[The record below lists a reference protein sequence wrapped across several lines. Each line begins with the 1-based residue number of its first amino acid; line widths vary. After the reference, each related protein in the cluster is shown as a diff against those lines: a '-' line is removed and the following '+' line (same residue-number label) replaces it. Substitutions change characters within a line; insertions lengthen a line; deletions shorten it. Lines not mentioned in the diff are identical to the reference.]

1 MVSPDP
7 VSTLRLPHYS
17 NRMPTLLLN
26 IGNTN
31 TQLAVLGDSGK
42 LGEVQTVP
50 TAELAEHPCLA
61 QLASLPGLAAS
72 VVPKARQA
80 LMERYPSL
88 RFLAVADV
96 PFVDFSPVD
105 TSTLGA
111 DRIANLA
118 AAADRGGPLIV
129 LDCGTAITTEVL
141 DAGNR
146 FCGGAILPGRRL
158 LRQALHDHTAQL
170 PLVPLGTTEPPALGT
185 NTAEA
190 ILAGTDAAVL
200 GAVAHLLDASRQA
213 IAAPACPVLAVG
225 GDAAYFARH
234 LPEVRLGPPDF
245 TLQGLRAVLRH
256 GRSS

>member
-1 MVSPDP
+1 MAYRHS
-7 VSTLRLPHYS
+7 VSTLWLPHYS
-17 NRMPTLLLN
+17 NDMPTLLLN

-31 TQLAVLGDSGK
+31 TQLAMLGDTGE

-50 TAELAEHPCLA
+50 TAELVDHSLVT
-61 QLASLPGLAAS
+61 QLASLPGLAAA

-80 LMERYPSL
+80 LAERHPNL
-88 RFLAVADV
+88 RFLSVADV

-146 FCGGAILPGRRL
+146 FRGGAILPGRRL

-185 NTAEA
+185 NTAAA

-200 GAVAHLLDASRQA
+200 GAVAHLLAASRQA

-234 LPEVRLGPPDF
+234 LPEVQLGPTDF

-256 GRSS
+256 RR